1 MLKSVFKVELLQNK
15 YVVFDVTGQTPA
27 SLPGKLYSQMKK
39 KVVENG
45 NAIEFTGTTWKQV
58 PLSAYNKAVKQ
69 HDRELNKATEVPNEQ
84 LEVMNFINSSY
95 DLKPIGLKMP
105 ELKWKYLIRSAVRG
119 KNIMM
124 VGPAGCG
131 KTLAA
136 KALVNGLDRPDFYF
150 NLGATQDPRATLIG
164 NVQFDKEKGTHFSE
178 SLFVKAIQTPNAV
191 ILMDELSRAHP
202 DAWNILMTV
211 LDYGQRYLR
220 LDEAEGQETIK
231 VADGV
236 TFIATANIGN
246 EYTSTRVMD
255 KALVDRFTTI
265 EVDLLG
271 KEEESELLQYMYP
284 KVDSKALDNVAEICS
299 NTRVEAANETGR
311 IESGVSTRT
320 AVEIAGLLYDG
331 FTLGEA
337 AQITIYPQYS
347 NDGGV
352 DSERTFV
359 KQLVQKYC
367 DDGSDEDLFN
377 TEDMEDTSEDTQ

>member
-1 MLKSVFKVELLQNK
+1 MLNVFKVEKVDGK
-15 YVVFDVTGQTPA
+15 YQVKDATGNFVS
-27 SLPGKLYSQMKK
+27 SLPGKLYSQMKS
-39 KVVENG
+39 KVAENG

-58 PLSAYNKAVKQ
+58 PMSDYNKAVKAYN
-69 HDRELNKATEVPNEQ
+69 REQSKTEKVPQEQ
-84 LEVMNFINSSY
+84 LEVMNFINTSY
-95 DLKPIGLKMP
+95 DLKPVGLKMP

-220 LDEAEGQETIK
+220 LDESEGQETIK

-255 KALVDRFTTI
+255 KALVDRFTII

-271 KEEESELLQYMYP
+271 KEEESDLLQYMYP

-299 NTRVEAANETGR
+299 STRIEAANETGR
-311 IESGVSTRT
+311 IETGVSTRT

-337 AQITIYPQYS
+337 AEITIYPQYS

-367 DDGSDEDLFN
+367 DDGSNEDLFN
-377 TEDMEDTSEDTQ
+377 TEDMEDSNE